1 MSHHRLSASRV
12 AHKST
17 GGTLQ
22 SLPEPVDPVANAS
35 DCLTSQTVAPPVSLQ
50 FSGFFSSL
58 REKRPF
64 GPESRTPVPPEN
76 CSGRDQ
82 KSLAAHRVQHLQE
95 QRAQ

>member
-35 DCLTSQTVAPPVSLQ
+35 DCLTSQTVAPPAMI
-50 FSGFFSSL
+50 G
-58 REKRPF
+58 
-64 GPESRTPVPPEN
+64 TTIA
-76 CSGRDQ
+76 
-82 KSLAAHRVQHLQE
+82 LAAIPTI
-95 QRAQ
+95 AN